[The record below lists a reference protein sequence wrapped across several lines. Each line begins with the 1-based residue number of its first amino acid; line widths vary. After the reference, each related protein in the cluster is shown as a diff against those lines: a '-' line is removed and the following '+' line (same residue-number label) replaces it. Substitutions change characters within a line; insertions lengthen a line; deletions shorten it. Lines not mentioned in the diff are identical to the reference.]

1 MRAITVPQFGPP
13 VAPPGY
19 TVPIR
24 RYDRRF
30 DYGYASTIAPV
41 PPPGANLIPV
51 MWDGLALNAG
61 DDPVSGLFII
71 IENAD
76 GWLASPPVDGHD
88 TARALSDGSA
98 WGPKVL
104 GARVITLTGV
114 ALGDDADLAAFR
126 DQLAMRA
133 ANRQP
138 ADLTITDAAGRS
150 LTASCRCDTGLLQ
163 HTFIGLGAFRYQVV
177 LTAADPLLYDPD
189 WQQVSLSPAQSAN
202 TGRTYQ
208 RTYGWQ
214 YAAQSIGNAADL
226 TNDGNADAVAY
237 LLFTGDLASPEI
249 SDDGGNQI
257 NLSDIGAGM
266 TILLESDTLA
276 AVGPGG
282 LSRASYVQAGS
293 LPMVIPAQSSATWHL
308 YASGSGYVTIQ
319 WRSAW
324 S

>member
-1 MRAITVPQFGPP
+1 MRSVVIPRFGPP

-19 TVPIR
+19 TVPMR

-30 DYGYASTIAPV
+30 DYGYVSTIAPV
-41 PPPGANLIPV
+41 PPPGANLVPV
-51 MWDGLALNAG
+51 FWDGLALNNG
-61 DDPVSGLFII
+61 DDPDSGLFAIV
-71 IENAD
+71 ENVD
-76 GWLASPPVDGHD
+76 GWLDSPPVDGHD

-98 WGPKVL
+98 WGPKVIS
-104 GARVITLTGV
+104 ARVITVTGSV
-114 ALGDDADLAAFR
+114 VGPDDQLALFR
-126 DQLAMRA
+126 DQLVMRA
-133 ANRQP
+133 TNRQP
-138 ADLTITDAAGRS
+138 ADLTVTVLGRA
-150 LTASCRCDTGLLQ
+150 LTASCRCDTGQLA
-163 HTFIGLGAFRYQVV
+163 HTDIGLGAFRYQVA

-189 WQQVSLSPAQSAN
+189 WQQVILTPATSAN

-214 YAAQSIGNAADL
+214 YAAQSIGNAAQL
-226 TNDGNADAVAY
+226 VNAGNADAVVY
-237 LLFTGDLASPEI
+237 LTYSGDLASPEV
-249 SDDGGNQI
+249 SDDAGNQI

-266 TILLESDTLA
+266 TILVESDTLS

-293 LPMVIPAQSSATWHL
+293 VPMVVPAQSEVTWHL
-308 YASGSGYVTIQ
+308 YASGGGFVTLQ